1 MSVIS
6 VDMEPTLILAP
17 GLPAPWPRTRRI
29 SSVCIIVII
38 IIIIIILELITCFIS
53 GSSDITSVRSAS
65 CCKEP
70 RCPGLKL
77 ILNCLH
83 PFLLQNKLLN
93 WHIYWH
99 IESVQIWHPLTWAA
113 APRPP
118 APAAPSRCRALQPSC
133 SWSLAAEAARSG
145 ERSCTVAPCLV
156 CNTGNVLQQRDLNI
170 EKIC

>member
-17 GLPAPWPRTRRI
+17 GLPAPGPRNRRI

-38 IIIIIILELITCFIS
+38 IIIVILELITCFIS

-65 CCKEP
+65 CCSEP

-83 PFLLQNKLLN
+83 PFLFFRIN
-93 WHIYWH
+93 Y
-99 IESVQIWHPLTWAA
+99 
-113 APRPP
+113 
-118 APAAPSRCRALQPSC
+118 
-133 SWSLAAEAARSG
+133 
-145 ERSCTVAPCLV
+145 
-156 CNTGNVLQQRDLNI
+156 
-170 EKIC
+170 